1 VTESTESTEPTK
13 PVSDMLQTT
22 SDLAKSV
29 GRFSI
34 ALSLFAARQ
43 MVSLVSPSSA
53 GRAPAADDVTRA
65 AGGQLTGPLRA
76 AYAIGA
82 NVSSGLVDAAFSLA
96 GQNARGESPAG
107 DTSGLSISMAAR
119 AMRRVAGV
127 RTVASGAL
135 SRPVPQSE
143 VVERLRLYHAESS
156 GAAGAPVDREKTVVG
171 LWKSEGL
178 STSVGKH
185 RLPENTLADP
195 ALPASVL
202 PIAHVGFG
210 SGSTEALIFD
220 VERLDALFAECC
232 APHYAGFSYEGIG
245 AILRIYER
253 GFFKVMSGSLGL
265 IPLDAPDGPN
275 PDGFF
280 ATYLAQY
287 PPDVQRLIAHGYG
300 RIVAFSN
307 IDIYAA
313 IEQATAFPAERVEPA
328 VQGCGFAFA
337 FMNSADLPRILEH
350 SAIPFEPSTRAA
362 FQNGLIYS
370 LVFFDWYAPGLLDGW
385 RAAGALEAELVE
397 HARGEAAA
405 SRARGYLLPFRL
417 ERPRT

>member
-1 VTESTESTEPTK
+1 MTESASPTNR
-13 PVSDMLQTT
+13 VSDMLQTT
-22 SDLAKSV
+22 GDLAKSV

-43 MVSLVSPSSA
+43 MVSLVSPQAA
-53 GRAPAADDVTRA
+53 GHRPPADDVTRA
-65 AGGQLTGPLRA
+65 AGAQLTGPVRA

-82 NVSSGLVDAAFSLA
+82 NVSSGLVDAVFGLA
-96 GQNARGESPAG
+96 GQNPRGEAPEG
-107 DTSGLSISMAAR
+107 DTSGLAIPMTAR

-135 SRPVPQSE
+135 SRPIPQSE
-143 VVERLRLYHAESS
+143 VVERLTLYHAECT
-156 GAAGAPVDREKTVVG
+156 GEPGTPVDRERTVIG

-185 RLPENTLADP
+185 RLPENTWRDL

-210 SGSTEALIFD
+210 SGSTEALLFD
-220 VERLDALFAECC
+220 PDRLNALFAERC
-232 APHYAGFSYEGIG
+232 APHHEGFSYEGIG

-275 PDGFF
+275 PEGFF
-280 ATYLAQY
+280 AAYLAQF
-287 PPDVQRLIAHGYG
+287 PTSVQRLITHGYG

-313 IEQATAFPAERVEPA
+313 IEQATALPPARVEPA
-328 VQGCGFAFA
+328 VHGCGFAFA
-337 FMNSADLPRILEH
+337 FMNSLDMPRILQN
-350 SAIPFEPSTRAA
+350 SAIPFEPATRAA
-362 FQNGLIYS
+362 FQNGLVYS
-370 LVFFDWYAPGLLDGW
+370 LVFFDWYAPGLLDAW
-385 RAAGALEAELVE
+385 QPAGALEGELID
-397 HARGEAAA
+397 HARREAAA
-405 SRARGYLLPFRL
+405 SRLRGHLLPFRL
-417 ERPRT
+417 EHPRT